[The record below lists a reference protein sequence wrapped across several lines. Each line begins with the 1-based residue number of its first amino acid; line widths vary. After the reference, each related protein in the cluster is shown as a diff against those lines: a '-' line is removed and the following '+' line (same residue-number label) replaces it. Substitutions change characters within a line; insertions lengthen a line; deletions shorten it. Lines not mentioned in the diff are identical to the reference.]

1 MGAARAPTKQCIP
14 RAEISTN
21 LEHFWVSFGLPMA
34 WLRICRPT
42 LQKRIRRAQKCG
54 HLWHFWGPD
63 SLGLGRGC
71 SPPFLGPAKDGQRP
85 RRQAVFA
92 AYLGQQ
98 SKLFLRSVKGTAHKR
113 GLDCGRPVRLSGPFL
128 EVAIGGG
135 WLLLFG
141 SGVAAC
147 RGPCVL
153 PFGRPALGLL
163 WDCSGVPW
171 ACSGLL
177 WLLWGCSKLPWERL
191 DN

>member
-1 MGAARAPTKQCIP
+1 MASLWLGSGSVGRRSKNVSEELRNVVLCGTFGP
-14 RAEISTN
+14 RTVWAQGGG
-21 LEHFWVSFGLPMA
+21 V
-34 WLRICRPT
+34 RP
-42 LQKRIRRAQKCG
+42 R
-54 HLWHFWGPD
+54 FWGRRKTA
-63 SLGLGRGC
+63 G
-71 SPPFLGPAKDGQRP
+71 GPEDRP
-85 RRQAVFA
+85 VLA
-92 AYLGQQ
+92 ADLGQQ
-98 SKLFLRSVKGTAHKR
+98 SKLFLRSVKGTAQKR
-113 GLDCGRPVRLSGPFL
+113 GLDCGRPFRLSGPFL
-128 EVAIGGG
+128 EAAIGGG

-191 DN
+191 EN